1 MRIVIIT
8 DFIHVVELI
17 YAHAQMTD
25 RKENSNPMSYSAAPQ
40 NQSWHIMRP
49 VRGQVRLAMC
59 LSALSV
65 IAGIAFLLA
74 LAWSLHALITHP
86 TSWPV
91 FPVSTAILCLC
102 LSYLLRLQAFNQSHY
117 AAFRLENQLR
127 SQLAEQLAQIPLSE
141 VQRLGAG
148 PLSKIIQDDVKSLHL
163 FVADSTPLYA
173 RAFVAPLCS
182 GVLLFWLDWRLALV
196 ALLVL
201 LTGAVILMLAM
212 RSSGDMNQ
220 RYNEAREQ
228 VSSAVIEFVQAMP
241 VVRTFDTGAST
252 FGRYQ
257 QALENY
263 HRVLTRWY
271 QQAGFSARFSFAI
284 LNPLPT
290 LLALCW
296 AIYIVS
302 ASGELNFSLWLA
314 VLLLGNGMAEAI
326 MPMMALNHMV
336 TKTRLSIQRIQDI
349 LRLEPLPETESDNP
363 PADASLTFEQVSF
376 CYSPHTDVRVLD
388 NISFQVP
395 AGSFTALVGASGAG
409 KSTIARLIPRFQDV
423 TTGRI
428 LLGGIDI
435 REMKSATLMQHVS
448 FVFQESFLFAD
459 TIANNIRLGLPGK
472 SLDEVIAAAKI
483 AQAHDFISALPQGY
497 DTLTGE
503 LGLFLSGGQRQ
514 RIAIAR
520 ALLHDRPVLVL
531 DEPTAFADAENE
543 AALLAALASLMKN
556 KTVIMVAHRLST
568 IRHADQILVLD
579 NGKLSES
586 GRHDALLAAHGRYSE
601 LWHHYE
607 QAQRW
612 SLGGESQEAIL

>member
-1 MRIVIIT
+1 MP
-8 DFIHVVELI
+8 
-17 YAHAQMTD
+17 Q
-25 RKENSNPMSYSAAPQ
+25 SAMPKNRA
-40 NQSWHIMRP
+40 WHIMHP
-49 VRGQVRLAMC
+49 VRGQVRVAMC
-59 LSALSV
+59 LSGLSV
-65 IAGIAFLLA
+65 ITGIAFLLA
-74 LAWSLHALITHP
+74 LAWSLHALILHP
-86 TSWPV
+86 SSWPV
-91 FPVSTAILCLC
+91 LPVSTAVLCLC

-117 AAFRLENQLR
+117 AAFRLENQIR
-127 SQLAEQLAQIPLSE
+127 SQLADKLSQIPLSD
-141 VQRLGAG
+141 VQRLGVG
-148 PLSKIIQDDVKSLHL
+148 PLTKIIQDDVKSLHL

-201 LTGAVILMLAM
+201 LIGAVVLMLAM
-212 RSSGDMNQ
+212 RNSGEMNQ

-241 VVRTFDTGAST
+241 VVRTFDTGTST
-252 FGRYQ
+252 FSRYQ

-290 LLALCW
+290 LLVLCW
-296 AIYIVS
+296 AISLFS
-302 ASGELNFSLWLA
+302 ASGELDFSLWLA

-336 TKTRLSIQRIQDI
+336 SKTRLSIDRIYHV
-349 LRLEPLPETESDNP
+349 LSHEPLPEPLNDSL
-363 PADASLTFEQVSF
+363 PADASLAFSRVSF
-376 CYSPHTDVRVLD
+376 SYSPDSEVKALD

-395 AGSFTALVGASGAG
+395 VGSFTALVGSSGAG
-409 KSTIARLIPRFQDV
+409 KSTVARLIPRFQDV
-423 TTGRI
+423 TAGQI
-428 LLGGIDI
+428 LLGGVDI
-435 REMKSATLMQHVS
+435 REMKTATLMQQVS

-459 TIANNIRLGLPGK
+459 TIANNIRLGLPGTP
-472 SLDEVIAAAKI
+472 LDEVIAAAKI
-483 AQAHDFISALPQGY
+483 AQAHDFISALPLGY

-503 LGLFLSGGQRQ
+503 RGLFLSGGQRQ

-543 AALLAALASLMKN
+543 AALLTALASLMKN

-568 IRHADQILVLD
+568 IRHADQILVFD
-579 NGKLSES
+579 HGKLSET
-586 GRHDALLAAHGRYSE
+586 GRHDALLAAGGRYSE
-601 LWHHYE
+601 LWQHYE

-612 SLGGESQEAIL
+612 SLGSGPQEAVL